1 MEYETR
7 VTSVTIVPAGEPLF
21 CTGATTV
28 RIDDEAAGE
37 FLLIEQCPYAGPQK
51 IAVNVE
57 EVPLLIAALRRM
69 AKECRSTD

>member
-21 CTGATTV
+21 VDGTITV
-28 RIDDEAAGE
+28 RIDDQAAGE
-37 FLLIEQCPYAGPQK
+37 YLIIEQEMDGDSGK
-51 IAVNVE
+51 ISVNPE

-69 AKECRSTD
+69 AKECRTTD